1 MIYTVNKEKA
11 NNGAMMT
18 AGWKRPAQKLGEI
31 TYSQNDLSKKNHWRC
46 LKMKDTGV
54 KKSVRED
61 YARIVKQ
68 DSCCFALVNSWY
80 GNGDL
85 AEDIISKVGHLWLMI
100 SLV

>member
-1 MIYTVNKEKA
+1 MIYPVDKNVAK
-11 NNGAMMT
+11 NGGTMT
-18 AGWKRPAQKLGEI
+18 TGWKRSARKLGGI
-31 TYSQNDLSKKNHWRC
+31 TYSQNDLSKKNHWGC
-46 LKMKDTGV
+46 SKMKDAGA